1 MEQKTSNFQIFI
13 LIAFGFF
20 MIVGIMLFAT
30 AKLSPNNG
38 SEGVVPVVMW
48 GTPSSEVI
56 NKVIDSILEKDKGI
70 INITYVQKDSRN
82 FEQTLVEAIA
92 DGVGPDIVI
101 LPQDIVLKNL
111 NKFVVL
117 PYASYPLRTFK
128 DQFIDAGS
136 IYLNDEGVVAI
147 PYIVDPLVMYWNK
160 TYFVNA
166 GIVNPPKQWDEFSKV
181 VTKLTKKDS
190 NFNISLSG
198 TAFGEYQ
205 NVLHAKD
212 ILSMLF
218 LQAGVPIVA
227 KNTIGN
233 YDSSLIGNY
242 GKSESPAE
250 VALTFYTDFANPAK
264 EVYSW
269 NKSLKSSLDSFVS
282 ADTAIYFGFASE
294 LSGIS
299 FKNPNLNFDVAMVPQ
314 VLGANKKSVYA
325 KMYGLAVLKTSKNQ
339 TSSFNQILTLS
350 SKEGIS
356 LLSSIGNLPP
366 VRKDVLAS
374 SPQDLYMQIFYNS
387 ALISDTWLDP
397 NPNATEVLFKNMIES
412 VIVGKNTASVAI
424 SNAEN
429 QMGNII
435 SQNVKNLSI

>member
-1 MEQKTSNFQIFI
+1 MEQKTSNFQIII

-20 MIVGIMLFAT
+20 MIIGIMIFAT
-30 AKLSPNNG
+30 SKLSPN
-38 SEGVVPVVMW
+38 STEGIVSVVMW
-48 GTPSSEVI
+48 GTPSSESI
-56 NKVIDSILEKDKGI
+56 NKTIDSILEKDK
-70 INITYVQKDSRN
+70 NLLKITYIQKDSRN

-101 LPQDIVLKNL
+101 LPQDMILKNV
-111 NKFVVL
+111 NKFAIL

-136 IYLNDEGVVAI
+136 VYLNNEGVIAI

-160 TYFVNA
+160 TFFVNA
-166 GIVNPPKQWDEFSKV
+166 GIVSPPKQWDEFSKV

-190 NFNISLSG
+190 NFNLSLSG
-198 TAFGEYQ
+198 TALGEYQ

-218 LQAGVPIVA
+218 LQAGVPIIA
-227 KNTIGN
+227 KNTQGN
-233 YDSSLIGNY
+233 FEASFLGNY
-242 GKSESPAE
+242 GNSESPAE

-264 EVYSW
+264 ETYSW

-299 FKNPNLNFDVAMVPQ
+299 FKNPNLNFDIAMVPQ
-314 VLGANKKSVYA
+314 VLGVNKKSVYA

-339 TSSFNQILTLS
+339 TSAFNQILTLS
-350 SKEGIS
+350 SKDGIAS
-356 LLSSIGNLPP
+356 LSSISNLPP

-374 SPQDLYMQIFYNS
+374 RPEDLYMQIFYNS